1 MSGLNNDRIMNLTDN
16 GLNLNYQP
24 YKYTDYNE
32 CHSAHDSDMHNHFT
46 NIFPDSKYYS
56 GNVFS
61 TSSKPL
67 TPGIS
72 FIHLNAR
79 SLNFNF
85 REIDDYLSSLNYKF
99 DIIAISETWV
109 SEPEQNKFNIN
120 GYDVY
125 HTARKNNRGGGVAL
139 YVKQELECKFLSY
152 KSSVVDDLF
161 ECCTIESL
169 LSGHR
174 NIIVSCI

>member
-1 MSGLNNDRIMNLTDN
+1 MASPNNSNINPGLYNNIMFSDLKDDN
-16 GLNLNYQP
+16 GHNLNYQP
-24 YKYTDYNE
+24 YKYSDYND
-32 CHSAHDSDMHNHFT
+32 CNSAHDSDKNNLFT

-61 TSSKPL
+61 TSSKSL
-67 TPGIS
+67 APGIS

-79 SLNFNF
+79 SLNSNF
-85 REIDDYLSSLNYKF
+85 KEIDHYLSSLNYKF

-125 HTARKNNRGGGVAL
+125 HTTRKNKRGGGVAL
-139 YVKQELECKFLSY
+139 YVKQELACKFLSC
-152 KSSVVDDLF
+152 K
-161 ECCTIESL
+161 
-169 LSGHR
+169 
-174 NIIVSCI
+174 